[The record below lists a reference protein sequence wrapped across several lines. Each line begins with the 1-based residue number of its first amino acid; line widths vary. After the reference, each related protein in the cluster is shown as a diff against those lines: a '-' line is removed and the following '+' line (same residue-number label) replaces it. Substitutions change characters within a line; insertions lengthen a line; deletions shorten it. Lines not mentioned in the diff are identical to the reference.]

1 VVALGLKGLDAVLAA
16 RRHLAPWLEYDLGRG
31 ERGGEAQDRRRE
43 KGTIEGGRRSKRRRR
58 RRRSPLE
65 EERSKRTHARQEMK
79 ANEEG

>member
-16 RRHLAPWLEYDLGRG
+16 GRHLAPWLEYDLGRG
-31 ERGGEAQDRRRE
+31 ERGGEGQARRRE
-43 KGTIEGGRRSKRRRR
+43 KGTIGGGRRRKRKR

>member
-1 VVALGLKGLDAVLAA
+1 MTWA
-16 RRHLAPWLEYDLGRG
+16 G
-31 ERGGEAQDRRRE
+31 EREGGEGQARRRE
-43 KGTIEGGRRSKRRRR
+43 KGTIGGGRRRKRKR